1 MRKGQVS
8 AILLVMKATVGI
20 DAELRYESALTLLG
34 RLKFADLHLD
44 LLHVFQPLS
53 AAVTAEISG
62 PEPGGYVPAEALDHM
77 EEANRAR
84 GEAILEQALAKAKK
98 LELHPTGTLMLGFPA
113 QQILSYADETHSD
126 LVCVTAH
133 RHGAFEC
140 FVLGSV
146 CRALVIAAKQS
157 ILIAKGNPEDTGDL
171 KVVVATD
178 HSSYSNRCMEKL
190 FRLAPAGLGEVTVLS
205 VVEPDMFIPVSPEA
219 AKVMVEEEQKHWD
232 EVKCKT
238 EQLCRRFQELGA
250 TTHSKVLMDDPKT
263 QIAET
268 MHETGADLLIMGAQ
282 GHGFLERIAAGSV
295 SLQQVVAENYPV
307 LIIRI

>member
-1 MRKGQVS
+1 
-8 AILLVMKATVGI
+8 MKATVGI

-34 RLKFADLHLD
+34 RLQFPDIHLD
-44 LLHVFQPLS
+44 LLHVFRPLS

-62 PEPGGYVPAEALDHM
+62 PEPGGYVPAEALEHM

-84 GEAILEQALAKAKK
+84 GEAILEQALQKAKK
-98 LELHPTGTLMLGFPA
+98 LDPHPIGTLMLGFPT
-113 QQILSYADETHSD
+113 QQLMNRAEETNSD

-146 CRALVIAAKQS
+146 CRALVIGAKQS
-157 ILIAKGNPEDTGDL
+157 ILIAKGNPEESG
-171 KVVVATD
+171 KVNVVVTTD
-178 HSSYSNRCMEKL
+178 HSAYSNRCMD
-190 FRLAPAGLGEVTVLS
+190 RLCRMAPAGLGEVTVLS
-205 VVEPDMFIPVSPEA
+205 VIEPDMFIPISPEA

-232 EVKCKT
+232 DVKRKT
-238 EQLCRRFQELGA
+238 EDLRRRFESLGA
-250 TTHSKVLMDDPKT
+250 KTHAKVLLDDPRT

-268 MHETGADLLIMGAQ
+268 MHETRADLLIMGAQ

-307 LIIRI
+307 LVIRT